1 MALTPTR
8 APRVDL
14 QTSTKPASAMT
25 MSFGRYAPTSK
36 SKILQTA
43 NYFKISFWND
53 FRKFLLR
60 ELAVYESLFSTEFS
74 WEIDRGD
81 HTCYLELVL
90 QIALYPKLNYFLL
103 SACSGILD
111 FGFKFQFRTDFQHG
125 KSLFHVIINVV
136 HYNFRICI

>member
-1 MALTPTR
+1 MALNPTR

-14 QTSTKPASAMT
+14 HTSTKPASAMT

-53 FRKFLLR
+53 FRKFLWR
-60 ELAVYESLFSTEFS
+60 ELAVYESLFSTEFC
-74 WEIDRGD
+74 WEMDRND
-81 HTCYLELVL
+81 NTCYLELVL
-90 QIALYPKLNYFLL
+90 QIALYPKLNFLL

-111 FGFKFQFRTDFQHG
+111 FGFKFQFRTDFQRG
-125 KSLFHVIINVV
+125 KSLFHTVS
-136 HYNFRICI
+136 